1 MDIQALKLDLISK
14 IVTIDRPTIL
24 LEINKL
30 IQKETKTDW
39 WDKLPAEVQKS
50 ILEGMDDVQKGN
62 VFTHEQIMQEAKQ
75 KYGL

>member
-14 IVTIDRPTIL
+14 IVTIDTPTIL

-39 WDKLPAEVQKS
+39 WDKLPAEVQES
-50 ILEGMDDVQKGN
+50 IVEGMDDVQKGD
-62 VFTHEQIMQEAKQ
+62 VFTHEQIMQEAK
-75 KYGL
+75 